1 MRIEELIE
9 QGRDYVKRLK
19 NGLDKLEYDEEIRTA
34 LSLLIDDEVL
44 FIIEGYG
51 GSEIDEFKELID
63 V

>member
-1 MRIEELIE
+1 MKVEELIE
-9 QGRDYVKRLK
+9 QGREYVKRLK
-19 NGLDKLEYDEEIRTA
+19 NGLDKLEYDEDIRTA

-51 GSEIDEFKELID
+51 GSEIEEFKELID